1 LILPGAQIAEQGPK
15 RSVFPDLDSVP
26 SDLTPPQMTSGLPA
40 RGRRVKQ
47 INPEY
52 LGTDVYHS
60 LYLPKDWKKGKRY
73 PVIVEYAGNGPYR
86 SEDGDVSSGRVEDS
100 KLGYG
105 ISGGKGFIWICM
117 PFVNSAARRNQS
129 WWWGDPEA
137 TAQYCKITVRRVCEE
152 YGGDPSRVILSGF
165 SRGAIACNYIGLH
178 DDAIADIWLAFI
190 AYSHYDGVRK
200 WDWEGS
206 DPPSALGRLKR
217 LQRRASFVCQE
228 RTVDDIRAYID
239 SSGIMAPFTFL
250 AVPFRNHND
259 AWVLRDIPA
268 RRALRSW
275 LGEVLKTR
283 PGTHSIRGRVTA
295 ANGRPLL
302 GVCIESGCTHFTYTD
317 RKGRFI
323 LSGLIDS
330 RRTITASQNGR
341 LFIPQAEAVEI
352 RGEDVGGLTFTA
364 SR

>member
-1 LILPGAQIAEQGPK
+1 
-15 RSVFPDLDSVP
+15 
-26 SDLTPPQMTSGLPA
+26 MTSAAPA
-40 RGRRVKQ
+40 PGRRVKQ
-47 INPEY
+47 ISPEY
-52 LGTDVYHS
+52 LGTEVYHS
-60 LYLPKDWKKGKRY
+60 LYLPKDWRKGKRY

-86 SEDGDVSSGRVEDS
+86 SEYGDVSTGRVEDS

-117 PFVNSAARRNQS
+117 PFVNSEARRNQTL
-129 WWWGDPEA
+129 WWGDPEA
-137 TAQYCKITVRRVCEE
+137 TAQYCKFTVRRVCEE
-152 YGGDPSRVILSGF
+152 YGGDPSRIILSGF

-178 DDAIADIWLAFI
+178 DEAIADIWLAFI
-190 AYSHYDGVRK
+190 AYSHYDGVLQ

-206 DPPSALGRLKR
+206 DRPSALERLKR
-217 LQRRASFVCQE
+217 LQGRASFVCQE
-228 RTVDDIRAYID
+228 RSVDDIRTYID
-239 SSGIMAPFTFL
+239 LSGIAAPFSFL

-283 PGTHSIRGRVTA
+283 PGTHSIRGRVMA
-295 ANGRPLL
+295 ANGRSLL
-302 GVCIESGCTHFTYTD
+302 RVRIESGYSHFTYTD

-330 RRTITASQNGR
+330 RRSVTASQNGR
-341 LFIPQAEAVEI
+341 LFIPRAATVEI
-352 RGEDVGGLTFTA
+352 RGEDVDGVTFTA